1 MSGLGENLE
10 QKLSPMRCLFSF
22 NQQQQQEAQIKQWS
36 YTEEDN
42 FMTNFIRLA
51 DKPGLWEG
59 QSTLHFSTSQ
69 KQPPGQEEGF
79 CSESKFSPALSAQGP
94 LQ

>member
-22 NQQQQQEAQIKQWS
+22 NQQQQQEAQIKQWN

-51 DKPGLWEG
+51 DKPGL
-59 QSTLHFSTSQ
+59 
-69 KQPPGQEEGF
+69 
-79 CSESKFSPALSAQGP
+79 
-94 LQ
+94 